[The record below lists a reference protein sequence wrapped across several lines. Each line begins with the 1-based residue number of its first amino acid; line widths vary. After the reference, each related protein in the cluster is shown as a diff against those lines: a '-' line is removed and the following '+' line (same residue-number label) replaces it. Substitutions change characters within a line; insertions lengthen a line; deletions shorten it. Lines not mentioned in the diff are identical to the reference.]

1 MTSVEEPEQKD
12 LFDAAAI
19 IPLRLAIKA
28 MRDSGYKNTAYAVAE
43 LIDNAVQAS
52 ATVVEVLCLERRE
65 LVRQRER
72 TRLHEVAV
80 LDNGSGMDSATLRA
94 ALQFGN
100 GTRLDDRS
108 GIGRFGMGLPNASIS
123 QASRVDIWTW
133 QNGPGN
139 ALWTYIDLD
148 EIDSGAMTAVPSPE
162 HKAIPLRWSQV
173 SHAVDYTGTLIVWT
187 KLDFTRLTWKQA
199 RRALDHTERIAGRI
213 YRRFIEN
220 RDVAI
225 RLYSQREDSGDAV
238 IDRKANI
245 NDPLYLRPLA
255 ALPAPFNEQAMFEEA
270 WTEDTEIEFQGKTY
284 KVTARYALATPDTV
298 AQAGTVDRGK
308 TAYGKHAA
316 SNVGVS
322 VLRARRELMLDEGW
336 CIGYDPRERW
346 WGAEIEFPPE
356 LDEVFGVTNNKQA
369 ATHFSELAHTEWQE
383 LREHDDE
390 ERRDVVN
397 RLKED
402 GDPRGWLLDLSDAI
416 NRNLTKLRD
425 SIKAQSAGKRSSK
438 RTRHGTPDDVTSTV
452 NRAWTE
458 RSKNVPIQDEERT
471 PDLVVVQKDL
481 TENKKYN
488 PDDAAKLVSLIRDAH
503 LKVVFLEADFPDEF
517 QLFNV
522 EMKGNITEITFNRQ
536 HPGFDDIFGTVAM
549 DGQDLGEFTKE
560 EVIERLTKAVNAT
573 KIVFAGWARYEREAG
588 VERAKS
594 LRRVR
599 FAWGQMAAQFL
610 EPDGPDKEL

>member
-1 MTSVEEPEQKD
+1 MTSVEQPEQKD

-80 LDNGSGMDSATLRA
+80 LDNGSGMDSATLRM

-123 QASRVDIWTW
+123 QASRVDVWTW

-148 EIDSGAMTAVPSPE
+148 EIDSGAMTAVPPPE
-162 HKAIPLRWSQV
+162 HKEIPLRWSQV
-173 SHAVDYTGTLIVWT
+173 SHAVDHTGTLIVWT

-220 RDVAI
+220 GKVTI

-238 IDRKANI
+238 IDREANI

-255 ALPAPFNEQAMFEEA
+255 ALPAPFNERAMFKEA
-270 WTEDTEIEFQGKTY
+270 WPEDIEIEFQGRTY
-284 KVTARYALATPDTV
+284 KVTVRYALATPDTV
-298 AQAGTVDRGK
+298 SEAGTVDRGK
-308 TAYGKHAA
+308 TAYGMHAA

-322 VLRARRELMLDEGW
+322 VLRAGRELMLDEGW

-346 WGAEIEFPPE
+346 WGAEVEFPPE

-369 ATHFSELAHTEWQE
+369 ATHFSELAHTDWKE
-383 LREHDDE
+383 LREHDE

-397 RLKED
+397 RLKEE
-402 GDPRGWLLDLSDAI
+402 GDPRGWLLDLSEAI
-416 NRNLTKLRD
+416 TRNLAQLRD
-425 SIKAQSAGKRSSK
+425 RIKAQSAGKRSSK
-438 RTRHGTPDDVTSTV
+438 KTRHGTPDDVTSAV

-458 RSKNVPIQDEERT
+458 RSRNVPIQGEEQT

-481 TENKKYN
+481 TENKQYN
-488 PDDAAKLVSLIRDAH
+488 QADAEELVSLIRDAH
-503 LKVVFLEADFPDEF
+503 LKVVFLEADFPDPF

-549 DGQDLGEFTKE
+549 DEQELGEFTKE

-573 KIVFAGWARYEREAG
+573 KIIFAGWARYEREAG
-588 VERAKS
+588 VERAKG
-594 LRRVR
+594 LRKVR

-610 EPDGPDKEL
+610 DPDGPDEEL

>member
-1 MTSVEEPEQKD
+1 
-12 LFDAAAI
+12 
-19 IPLRLAIKA
+19 
-28 MRDSGYKNTAYAVAE
+28 
-43 LIDNAVQAS
+43 
-52 ATVVEVLCLERRE
+52 
-65 LVRQRER
+65 
-72 TRLHEVAV
+72 
-80 LDNGSGMDSATLRA
+80 MDSATLRA

-148 EIDSGAMTAVPSPE
+148 EIDSGAMTAVPPPE

-255 ALPAPFNEQAMFEEA
+255 ALPAPFNEQAMFEET

-369 ATHFSELAHTEWQE
+369 ATHFSELAHTEWKE

-390 ERRDVVN
+390 EHRDVVN

-402 GDPRGWLLDLSDAI
+402 GDPRGWLLNLSDAI
-416 NRNLTKLRD
+416 NRNLTRLRD
-425 SIKAQSAGKRSSK
+425 RIKAQSAGKRSSK

-610 EPDGPDKEL
+610 EPEGPDEEL